1 MKKLLFAALAALM
14 LCGGLSA
21 QERNNNGGQ
30 RPDPKEM
37 TRRMTDRMVERYG
50 LNADQAKALK
60 ELNEGFFGKM
70 HRAGGPGRD
79 AQARPQDGER
89 RQAPTEEQR
98 KQMQE
103 QRKAYEDGLQKIL
116 TKEQYEAYRKDRD
129 EMRGRMGG
137 NGRGRG
143 PRQNE
148 NAKDAGSKARSKT
161 TR

>member
-37 TRRMTDRMVERYG
+37 TQRMTDRMVERYG
-50 LNADQAKALK
+50 LDADQAKKLK
-60 ELNEGFFGKM
+60 TLNEAFIGKM

-129 EMRGRMGG
+129 AMRGRMGG
-137 NGRGRG
+137 NGRG